1 MINGNSLSCGCDC
14 RRENVCMCMLF
25 LYFVSTCKKL
35 WMRLVLTFWTK
46 NFKCKSFSFLYS
58 NIFRIQRTNHMHY
71 FFKILVLIVGY
82 RNEVIFAN
90 VVGTSPGQ
98 QTEAPVTVTCP
109 RSRTLKSFT
118 LPLVYVLFQWNVHWS
133 WKVDKNR
140 CQKYASVT
148 CVGTKTS
155 TTGKCYDWNCSIISQ
170 RMAITCWKSMGPNI
184 KYKIWVKNISEEA

>member
-1 MINGNSLSCGCDC
+1 
-14 RRENVCMCMLF
+14 
-25 LYFVSTCKKL
+25 
-35 WMRLVLTFWTK
+35 
-46 NFKCKSFSFLYS
+46 
-58 NIFRIQRTNHMHY
+58 MHY

-82 RNEVIFAN
+82 RNEVVFAN
-90 VVGTSPGQ
+90 VVGTSPVQ

-109 RSRTLKSFT
+109 IKNTQILH
-118 LPLVYVLFQWNVHWS
+118 PVLGLGS
-133 WKVDKNR
+133 MECTDLEKDKNR

-184 KYKIWVKNISEEA
+184 KYKILIFVVYTTNASCMGCIGLFGYIFFRVCYCS